1 MNIAIGSD
9 PNAGD
14 LKQTIIEHVQA
25 LGHTI
30 ADLGSD
36 DPIYANVAFTVSERV
51 AKGDFKR
58 GILLCGTGIGMAIA
72 ANKVPGVNAALCSD
86 AYSAE
91 RSVKSNNATIMTI
104 GSQVTGPEL
113 AKTMVTVWLEAMFDP
128 ESRSGPK
135 VDRIRAYAEAHQR
148 TSSST

>member
-9 PNAGD
+9 PNAD
-14 LKQTIIEHVQA
+14 ALKQTIIEHVRA

-30 ADLGSD
+30 TDLGSN

-51 AKGDFKR
+51 AGGEFER
-58 GILLCGTGIGMAIA
+58 GILVCGTGIGMAIA

-86 AYSAE
+86 AYSTE
-91 RSVKSNNATIMTI
+91 RSVKSNNATIMTM

-113 AKTMVTVWLEAMFDP
+113 AKTLVTVWLDAVYDP
-128 ESRSGPK
+128 QSRSGPK
-135 VDRIRAYAEAHQR
+135 VDRIRSYAEANQR